1 MAGWHHWLNGHG
13 FGWTLGVG
21 GGQGGLA
28 CSCPWGSQRV
38 GHNWATELNWRS
50 ECLYSLKI
58 SLWRPNAHCDCVKRP
73 VKVTQLCS
81 TLRPH
86 GLYTPW
92 NSPGQNTGVGAFPFS
107 RGYSWPRDRTQ
118 VSHIAGRFFTSWATS
133 GEENSVEVNSTAQVT
148 NKDGSTKW
156 WDASILGDCVC
167 NLKEES
173 GELAPELH
181 VQRRPRFTL
190 RNLAQADG
198 KKSHPVL
205 WWPRLKYNMLL
216 LFSH

>member
-1 MAGWHHWLNGHG
+1 MRWLDGITDSMDMG
-13 FGWTLGVG
+13 L
-21 GGQGGLA
+21 GGLWELA
-28 CSCPWGSQRV
+28 VDREAWRAPVHG
-38 GHNWATELNWRS
+38 GHKESDTTEQLNWRS

-86 GLYTPW
+86 GLYNPW

-156 WDASILGDCVC
+156 
-167 NLKEES
+167 
-173 GELAPELH
+173 
-181 VQRRPRFTL
+181 
-190 RNLAQADG
+190 
-198 KKSHPVL
+198 
-205 WWPRLKYNMLL
+205 
-216 LFSH
+216 